1 MVYQALSENDIKTKY
16 GGRPLTINDTCL
28 LVTKTGEIFR
38 KMKSSNWKKIENKKN
53 QFKGYNVILIDKKQY
68 MRSKLVAMAYFR
80 LDTERKFYITH
91 NNGDK
96 LDTNINNL
104 QIVYVKN

>member
-1 MVYQALSENDIKTKY
+1 MSEADIKIKF
-16 GGRPLTINDTCL
+16 GGRSLIINDTSL
-28 LVTKTGEIFR
+28 LVTKNGDIFR

-68 MRSKLVAMAYFR
+68 MRSKLVAMAYFQ
-80 LDTERKFYITH
+80 LDMNKRFYITH

-96 LDTNINNL
+96 LDANINNIK
-104 QIVYVKN
+104 IVYVKN